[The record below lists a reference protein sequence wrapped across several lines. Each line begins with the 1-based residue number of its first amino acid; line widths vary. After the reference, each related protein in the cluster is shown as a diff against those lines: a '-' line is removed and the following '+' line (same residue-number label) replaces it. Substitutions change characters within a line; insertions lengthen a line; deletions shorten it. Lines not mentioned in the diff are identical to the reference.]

1 MLFPEVPMPTQIPL
15 TDAKTRLSELV
26 RNVRRT
32 RDEVTITVDG
42 EPAAV
47 LAPVEAKLRDLTA
60 QESATARALFES
72 LLRLASAG
80 EPFDAVA
87 LVREGRR

>member
-1 MLFPEVPMPTQIPL
+1 MPNHIPL
-15 TDAKTRLSELV
+15 TEAKARLSELV
-26 RNVRRT
+26 RTVRRT

-47 LAPVEAKLRDLTA
+47 LSPVEAEPCDLSA
-60 QESATARALFES
+60 QEEATARVLFES
-72 LLRLASAG
+72 VIRLARAG

-87 LVREGRR
+87 LIGEGRR

>member
-1 MLFPEVPMPTQIPL
+1 MPTQIPL

-47 LAPVEAKLRDLTA
+47 LAPVEAELRDLTA
-60 QESATARALFES
+60 QESTTARALFES
-72 LLRLASAG
+72 ALRLARAG